1 MKLKKAHKYMI
12 FNLSKDSTT
21 IITEKKS
28 EEQDYDTFLADLPEA
43 ECRWAIY
50 DFEFEKDG
58 GIRKKLCFFMWTPD
72 DAKTKNKMLFASSK
86 EALKRALVGVPVEI
100 QATDYEEV
108 SYQSVLEKASK
119 GF

>member
-58 GIRKKLCFFMWTPD
+58 GIRKKLCFFMWYV
-72 DAKTKNKMLFASSK
+72 AF
-86 EALKRALVGVPVEI
+86 V
-100 QATDYEEV
+100 
-108 SYQSVLEKASK
+108 
-119 GF
+119 